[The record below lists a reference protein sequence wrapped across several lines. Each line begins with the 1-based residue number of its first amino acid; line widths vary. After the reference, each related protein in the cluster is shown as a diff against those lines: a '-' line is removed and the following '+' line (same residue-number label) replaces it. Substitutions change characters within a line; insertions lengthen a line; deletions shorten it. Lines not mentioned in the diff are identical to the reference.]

1 MDRVIPIIEKASA
14 AGTLGGRLT
23 SELQTTTL
31 VKEMGV
37 LEEKKL
43 KAREYEQKKK
53 KTERI
58 IDSGHIYDKGL
69 KITVRSMTKLITHA
83 QIAQ

>member
-31 VKEMGV
+31 AKAMGV
-37 LEEKKL
+37 LEENKQKV
-43 KAREYEQKKK
+43 REYEQKIKINPQ
-53 KTERI
+53 KTLEE
-58 IDSGHIYDKGL
+58 
-69 KITVRSMTKLITHA
+69 
-83 QIAQ
+83 